1 MSGTRSPSPR
11 ARATDPRAKAAL
23 VVATHGVEE
32 GPGIAAE
39 HARRIAERG
48 IFGAV
53 RAACL
58 RGRPT
63 IEEVIATLDQATVR
77 VVPLLM
83 AEGYILAWLRAR
95 LAGLRKG
102 HHIQL
107 CETIG
112 TRPEIAGIVREL
124 AHAACAER
132 GWERGRASLVLAGH
146 GTARFITSGDTAFA
160 QVSRL
165 RRENLFGE
173 VFCAFLEQ
181 EPFLADV
188 IARIEGP
195 VVVAGFFVD
204 AGPHGRDDVEAV
216 LAPFG
221 SRVAY
226 LGPLG
231 GHPRISDLI
240 VEAAS
245 NCAPVHPG

>member
-1 MSGTRSPSPR
+1 M
-11 ARATDPRAKAAL
+11 AL
-23 VVATHGVEE
+23 VVATHGVDD
-32 GPGIAAE
+32 GPGVALE
-39 HARRIAERG
+39 HARRIAGRHL
-48 IFGAV
+48 FATV

-63 IEEVIATLDQATVR
+63 IEEVIAELRPAAVR

-83 AEGYILAWLRAR
+83 AEGYILAWLQAR
-95 LAGLRKG
+95 LAGMGRG
-102 HHIQL
+102 QRIEL
-107 CETIG
+107 CRTIG
-112 TRPEIAGIVREL
+112 TRPEIADIIRGL
-124 AHAACAER
+124 ATAACER
-132 GWERGRASLVLAGH
+132 KGWEVGRTSLVLAGH
-146 GTARFITSGDTAFA
+146 GTARFLTSGDTAFA
-160 QVSRL
+160 QASRL
-165 RRENLFGE
+165 RASGPFAE

-188 IARIEGP
+188 VARIEGP

-204 AGPHGRDDVEAV
+204 AGPHGSDDVEAA

-221 SRVAY
+221 ERVAY

-245 NCAPVHPG
+245 QCAPVEPG